1 MIRIVKASSN
11 IVPLTLKEKT
21 TLSNVVYL
29 FEFTSDMSGTVK
41 TFIAQDTS
49 AYKDRYNRF
58 TIVEKASNP
67 NNLVGEV
74 TLKEKGFHSYVI
86 YQQTSTTNLNPA
98 SAGAIVEIGKVEVF

>member
-1 MIRIVKASSN
+1 
-11 IVPLTLKEKT
+11 
-21 TLSNVVYL
+21 
-29 FEFTSDMSGTVK
+29 
-41 TFIAQDTS
+41 
-49 AYKDRYNRF
+49 
-58 TIVEKASNP
+58 VEKASNP